1 MKKLF
6 ALFTITLSL
15 CLGCSKN
22 ETSSS
27 ELTVTPTTIELN
39 AEGGII
45 TIQANFVALCE
56 IQADDNF
63 KIESKYY
70 RGNNPYYY
78 DFVVSANGTCKS
90 RTATI
95 KVSDLYENSVSSV
108 QITQSA
114 NTDNELNISTKGT
127 LEKSVVGNGLFE
139 AYGLKITGTIGA
151 VDLLYLRSMPNLIYL
166 DLSETDLTELDANVF
181 KASNLTTI
189 ILPNSLQVI
198 KREAFAESALE
209 SINIPASVCIIE
221 DGVFN
226 SCTNLYN
233 VTFVPNSKLTTIG
246 SEGWSLGVFY
256 KCTALD
262 TIVIPASVEVLGY
275 GAFNESMLRKIT
287 FEKGSKLRAIAGN
300 TFYDTLLSDITIPAN
315 VEILAGTA
323 FDKCSNLAE
332 IRFEAQSKLKQI
344 KSGFNQC
351 YDLLLFDASNCT
363 NIENVGAF
371 YQCGLTQFKI
381 GTSIP
386 PTCEYSA
393 TISGKHFD
401 VADYAVLQVPKGCI
415 DAYKSQRGWNEF
427 SSVSELE

>member
-1 MKKLF
+1 MKKLLV
-6 ALFTITLSL
+6 LFLIALSL
-15 CLGCSKN
+15 CYGCSKD
-22 ETSSS
+22 EASSS
-27 ELTVTPTTIELN
+27 KLTVSPTTFELN
-39 AEGGII
+39 AEGGLI
-45 TIQANFVALCE
+45 TIQANFVARCE

-70 RGNNPYYY
+70 RGDNPYYY
-78 DFVVSANGTCKS
+78 DFVISANGTSKS

-95 KVSDLYENSVSSV
+95 SVTDLYGNSASSV

-114 NTDNELNISTKGT
+114 NTDNELNINTQGS
-127 LEKSVVGNGLFE
+127 LEKSVVDNGLFE

-166 DLSETDLTELDANVF
+166 DLSETDLTELAANVF

-198 KREAFAESALE
+198 KEEAFAESALE
-209 SINIPASVCIIE
+209 SINIPASVRIIE
-221 DGVFN
+221 SGVF
-226 SCTNLYN
+226 STCTNLYN
-233 VTFVPNSKLTTIG
+233 VTFAPNSNLTTIG

-262 TIVIPASVEVLGY
+262 TIIIPASVEVLGY
-275 GAFNESMLRKIT
+275 SAFEESWLRKIT
-287 FEKGSKLRAIAGN
+287 FEKGSKLRTITGG
-300 TFYDTLLSDITIPAN
+300 TFYNTLLSEITIPAN
-315 VEILAGTA
+315 VEILAGAA
-323 FDKCSNLAE
+323 FNKCDNLTE
-332 IRFEAQSKLKQI
+332 IRFEPQSKLKQI
-344 KSGFNQC
+344 VSGFSQR
-351 YDLLLFDASNCT
+351 YDLQLFDASNCAH
-363 NIENVGAF
+363 IENVGAF

-381 GTSIP
+381 GTSTP